1 MGNPLAALVLAR
13 PFANAV
19 RDRGAP
25 APERSSEPE
34 PGRSA
39 ARSISRVFLAEHYQP
54 GLDEERLKALAGRL
68 RAAAAPWRGDK
79 VRVLASASVRRQ
91 HAPGD
96 LLGHLHQRYR
106 LDGTWAEIDADRI
119 VPIVWAGSGR
129 RGTDVRTTTPW
140 REGTRRPRRRPAPQR
155 GSREGNTAWTPAHRA
170 SSLRPV
176 RSCGLS

>member
-54 GLDEERLKALAGRL
+54 GLDEERLEALAARL
-68 RAAAAPWRGDK
+68 RAAAALWRGDK
-79 VRVLASASVRRQ
+79 VRMLASASV
-91 HAPGD
+91 PGD
-96 LLGHLHQRYR
+96 DTLLAIFSATSADAVAWTAHR
-106 LDGTWAEIDADRI
+106 AEIDADRI
-119 VPIVWAGSGR
+119 VPIVWRAGVG
-129 RGTDVRTTTPW
+129 GED
-140 REGTRRPRRRPAPQR
+140 
-155 GSREGNTAWTPAHRA
+155 
-170 SSLRPV
+170 
-176 RSCGLS
+176 